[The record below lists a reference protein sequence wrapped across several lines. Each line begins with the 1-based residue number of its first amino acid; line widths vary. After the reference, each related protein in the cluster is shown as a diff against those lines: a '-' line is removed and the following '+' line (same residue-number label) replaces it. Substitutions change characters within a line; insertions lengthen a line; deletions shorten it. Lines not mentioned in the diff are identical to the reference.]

1 MVTGQ
6 HAPVTCVH
14 YDVSLAWE
22 WGGAFVSTRQS
33 GRELSRSLPTSPT
46 YQPALT
52 LPQKKKCL
60 KRRSICRCLFMWWC
74 STAFFN
80 LMQVKC
86 DLCVRTS
93 TYTVQSC
100 WEILLFASAPS
111 CLVHCCFFSSARC
124 IYSGSMIDS
133 MEAKQRILLKFAC
146 RQKSNQ
152 KRLLCVFLCCVRQQ
166 ISAYRF

>member
-1 MVTGQ
+1 
-6 HAPVTCVH
+6 
-14 YDVSLAWE
+14 
-22 WGGAFVSTRQS
+22 
-33 GRELSRSLPTSPT
+33 
-46 YQPALT
+46 
-52 LPQKKKCL
+52 
-60 KRRSICRCLFMWWC
+60 
-74 STAFFN
+74 
-80 LMQVKC
+80 MQVKC

-152 KRLLCVFLCCVRQQ
+152 KRLLCVFLCCARQQ
-166 ISAYRF
+166 IISILVMFELASSGSQTHILCLHVSSYANVRNWLRPKTMGDVRGRCIRFIIIERADCPLGDTEHTKNCKQIWDDVTW